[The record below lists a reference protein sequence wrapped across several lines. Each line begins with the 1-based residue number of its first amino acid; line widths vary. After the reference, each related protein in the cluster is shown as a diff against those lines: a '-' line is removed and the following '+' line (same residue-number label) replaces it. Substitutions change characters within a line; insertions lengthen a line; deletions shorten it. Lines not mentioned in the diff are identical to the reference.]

1 MAADSD
7 NEMRDFTDSEGEQE
21 RWEEKTGTR
30 ASIGIIKVQAVLRTE
45 HLRKGYLPLKC
56 VFLVTFSL
64 STNHTGPLSEGST
77 AITQVPGAIS
87 FETVRLSE
95 KRPVQCRTTEKKH
108 QLFFLPSKTHK
119 YFTCRSLSSFP
130 HRNLITFQ

>member
-30 ASIGIIKVQAVLRTE
+30 AGIGLIKVQAVLRTE

-56 VFLVTFSL
+56 VFLVT
-64 STNHTGPLSEGST
+64 
-77 AITQVPGAIS
+77 
-87 FETVRLSE
+87 VRLRNDLYNVE
-95 KRPVQCRTTEKKH
+95 PLKKISIV
-108 QLFFLPSKTHK
+108 FLPSKTHK

>member
-30 ASIGIIKVQAVLRTE
+30 AGIGLIKVQAVLRTE

-64 STNHTGPLSEGST
+64 P
-77 AITQVPGAIS
+77 Q
-87 FETVRLSE
+87 
-95 KRPVQCRTTEKKH
+95 TT
-108 QLFFLPSKTHK
+108 LD
-119 YFTCRSLSSFP
+119 RSLRVLPRQIGRS
-130 HRNLITFQ
+130 

>member
-7 NEMRDFTDSEGEQE
+7 NEMYDVTDSEEE
-21 RWEEKTGTR
+21 RELLAEKVG
-30 ASIGIIKVQAVLRTE
+30 IGLIKVQAIQLLRTE

-56 VFLVTFSL
+56 VFLMAFSL

-95 KRPVQCRTTEKKH
+95 KRPVQCRTTEKNINC
-108 QLFFLPSKTHK
+108 FFYPQK
-119 YFTCRSLSSFP
+119 
-130 HRNLITFQ
+130 LINILRVAHYHHFRTEI

>member
-30 ASIGIIKVQAVLRTE
+30 AGIGLIKVQAVLRTE

-56 VFLVTFSL
+56 VFLVNFSL

-108 QLFFLPSKTHK
+108 QLFFYAQK
-119 YFTCRSLSSFP
+119 
-130 HRNLITFQ
+130 LINILRVAHYHHFRTEI

>member
-30 ASIGIIKVQAVLRTE
+30 AGIGLMKVQAVLRTE

-77 AITQVPGAIS
+77 ARIIVVLKHESLLTQVPGAIS
-87 FETVRLSE
+87 FSRLSDCLRNDLYNVE
-95 KRPVQCRTTEKKH
+95 PLKKTSIV
-108 QLFFLPSKTHK
+108 FFTLKNS
-119 YFTCRSLSSFP
+119 
-130 HRNLITFQ
+130 

>member
-30 ASIGIIKVQAVLRTE
+30 AGIGLIKVQAVLRTE

-77 AITQVPGAIS
+77 AINWLELGKK
-87 FETVRLSE
+87 FEM
-95 KRPVQCRTTEKKH
+95 KRSMSSHLKQPHSYLQNN
-108 QLFFLPSKTHK
+108 K
-119 YFTCRSLSSFP
+119 YSDQSSFL
-130 HRNLITFQ
+130 HLISANIPI

>member
-30 ASIGIIKVQAVLRTE
+30 AGIGLIKVQAVLRTE

-77 AITQVPGAIS
+77 ATNWSELGGK
-87 FETVRLSE
+87 FEMNHCLPRCLGRFLSRLSDCLRNDLYNVE
-95 KRPVQCRTTEKKH
+95 PLKKNINC
-108 QLFFLPSKTHK
+108 FF
-119 YFTCRSLSSFP
+119 FTLKNS
-130 HRNLITFQ
+130 

>member
-7 NEMRDFTDSEGEQE
+7 NEMYDVTDSEEEQE

-30 ASIGIIKVQAVLRTE
+30 AGIGLMKVQAVLRTE

-64 STNHTGPLSEGST
+64 STNHTGPL
-77 AITQVPGAIS
+77 
-87 FETVRLSE
+87 
-95 KRPVQCRTTEKKH
+95 
-108 QLFFLPSKTHK
+108 
-119 YFTCRSLSSFP
+119 
-130 HRNLITFQ
+130 

>member
-30 ASIGIIKVQAVLRTE
+30 AGIGLIKVQAVLRTE

-56 VFLVTFSL
+56 MFLVTFSL

-77 AITQVPGAIS
+77 AINWLELGKK
-87 FETVRLSE
+87 FER
-95 KRPVQCRTTEKKH
+95 KRSNSP
-108 QLFFLPSKTHK
+108 LDGIF
-119 YFTCRSLSSFP
+119 
-130 HRNLITFQ
+130 

>member
-30 ASIGIIKVQAVLRTE
+30 AGIGLIKVQAVLRTE

-95 KRPVQCRTTEKKH
+95 KRPVQCRTTEKNINW
-108 QLFFLPSKTHK
+108 FFTLKNS
-119 YFTCRSLSSFP
+119 
-130 HRNLITFQ
+130 

>member
-7 NEMRDFTDSEGEQE
+7 NEITDSEGEQE
-21 RWEEKTGTR
+21 RWEEKTSTR
-30 ASIGIIKVQAVLRTE
+30 AGIGLIKVQAVLRTE

-64 STNHTGPLSEGST
+64 STTLDRSLRVLPR
-77 AITQVPGAIS
+77 IIVYPGAWGDF

-95 KRPVQCRTTEKKH
+95 KRPVQCRTTEKNINW
-108 QLFFLPSKTHK
+108 FL
-119 YFTCRSLSSFP
+119 
-130 HRNLITFQ
+130 NLKNS

>member
-7 NEMRDFTDSEGEQE
+7 NEMYDVTDSEEE
-21 RWEEKTGTR
+21 RELLAEKAG
-30 ASIGIIKVQAVLRTE
+30 IGLIKVQAIQLLRTE

-77 AITQVPGAIS
+77 ATNWSELGKK
-87 FETVRLSE
+87 FEM
-95 KRPVQCRTTEKKH
+95 KRSNSP
-108 QLFFLPSKTHK
+108 LDGIF
-119 YFTCRSLSSFP
+119 
-130 HRNLITFQ
+130 